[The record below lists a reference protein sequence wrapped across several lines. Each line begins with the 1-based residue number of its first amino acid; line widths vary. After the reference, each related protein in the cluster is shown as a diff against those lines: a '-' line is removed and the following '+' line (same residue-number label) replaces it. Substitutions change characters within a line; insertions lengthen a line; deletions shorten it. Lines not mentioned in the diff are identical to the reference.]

1 MYLVHTE
8 QWRQIF
14 KHMSIIS
21 PFNCTYRIQA
31 KNIIQKQI
39 NKNHKLVTGKHHLPL
54 QHFALIFFTYL
65 PESQIIQTN
74 YFIIFTC
81 LNPVLLVPGFGQV
94 V

>member
-31 KNIIQKQI
+31 KNIIQKKI
-39 NKNHKLVTGKHHLPL
+39 NKNHKLVTGDNCFKIEIN
-54 QHFALIFFTYL
+54 LIWYNA
-65 PESQIIQTN
+65 P
-74 YFIIFTC
+74 Y
-81 LNPVLLVPGFGQV
+81 
-94 V
+94 